1 MSNFLMKGVEK
12 GVKLKCIFV
21 EKGKHKAKKKEHKNS
36 QNSQN
41 SQNSKMTSV
50 TANTMV
56 QKALVGLVRE
66 VVTAQSKQYGFD
78 VAEAMGRLEVKM
90 ASGRKTASEKEKE
103 ATIREQKAT
112 IRSLQKELK
121 AANSGHTKALQQ
133 VEKLRMELDEISKK
147 ESEAAQRSKEL
158 RSGAAA
164 LEGAG
169 PVHHI

>member
-1 MSNFLMKGVEK
+1 
-12 GVKLKCIFV
+12 
-21 EKGKHKAKKKEHKNS
+21 
-36 QNSQN
+36 
-41 SQNSKMTSV
+41 MTSV

-90 ASGRKTASEKEKE
+90 ASGRKTASEKVKE

-133 VEKLRMELDEISKK
+133 VEKLRKK
-147 ESEAAQRSKEL
+147 VSMAAKSVLSEMVSGHSATGRSAALYPCCDLAATGVEGFDP
-158 RSGAAA
+158 GAAV
-164 LEGAG
+164 G
-169 PVHHI
+169 

>member
-1 MSNFLMKGVEK
+1 
-12 GVKLKCIFV
+12 
-21 EKGKHKAKKKEHKNS
+21 
-36 QNSQN
+36 
-41 SQNSKMTSV
+41 MTSV

-121 AANSGHTKALQQ
+121 AARAHVTAMKRWRPA
-133 VEKLRMELDEISKK
+133 RK
-147 ESEAAQRSKEL
+147 EWPSTPAKTVI
-158 RSGAAA
+158 
-164 LEGAG
+164 
-169 PVHHI
+169 PP